1 MDLEAVELCVSV
13 VQTSFTSGVWTGS
26 KSHRIIYL
34 CMAGVNMKAI
44 LNIWEPKKKVLD
56 LKMVKAKAGRGMRIM
71 QIGLFIPKLDLASIS
86 FPLLPS
92 DILQVFPGSPSAFLT
107 SKFSLFTPAF
117 TALPVSCD
125 RGLIAMDVVPPEQ
138 TRS

>member
-1 MDLEAVELCVSV
+1 
-13 VQTSFTSGVWTGS
+13 
-26 KSHRIIYL
+26 
-34 CMAGVNMKAI
+34 MKAI
-44 LNIWEPKKKVLD
+44 LNISEPKKKVLD

-125 RGLIAMDVVPPEQ
+125 RGLIAMDNLLFLQSKPGADCPFNPPGTQKSTQ
-138 TRS
+138 TKEFSKSTCDN